1 MGIFGDPGNEWQQC
15 QIADL
20 REAAK
25 IMLMKF
31 FLSPRCA
38 GLGCSLAGR
47 GVEHWSRRSS
57 DLPCGTRLVLWIMSS
72 CGLKD
77 RHGVARR
84 SA

>member
-1 MGIFGDPGNEWQQC
+1 MGIFGDPGNE
-15 QIADL
+15 L
-20 REAAK
+20 REAAG

-57 DLPCGTRLVLWIMSS
+57 DLPCGTRLVLWIMSR
-72 CGLKD
+72 GLKD